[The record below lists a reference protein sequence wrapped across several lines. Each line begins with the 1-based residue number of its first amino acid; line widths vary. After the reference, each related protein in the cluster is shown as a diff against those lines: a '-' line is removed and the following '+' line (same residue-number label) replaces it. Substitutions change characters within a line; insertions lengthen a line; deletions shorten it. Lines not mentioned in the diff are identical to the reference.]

1 MQKGEAAYKTVGH
14 YLNII
19 NPKATTI
26 GVGYNTS
33 GKKNRPAEIAEAFL
47 DEQSAM
53 EFANAMGWLF
63 LTGEEQPT
71 SESAH
76 A

>member
-1 MQKGEAAYKTVGH
+1 MSYETKPSHIAKRDYP
-14 YLNII
+14 N
-19 NPKATTI
+19 
-26 GVGYNTS
+26 S
-33 GKKNRPAEIAEAFL
+33 KKNRPAEIAEAFL

-53 EFANAMGWLF
+53 EFANAMGWPF
-63 LTGEEQPT
+63 LTGEEQLT

>member
-1 MQKGEAAYKTVGH
+1 MSFETKPSHIAKRDY
-14 YLNII
+14 
-19 NPKATTI
+19 P
-26 GVGYNTS
+26 S
-33 GKKNRPAEIAEAFL
+33 SKKNRPAGIAEAFL